1 MPKASPSF
9 ISRFPMERM
18 FRIHE
23 RLKANHYPNAKNV
36 AKDFEVCEKTIK
48 RDLMF
53 MRDRLR
59 LPIEYD
65 PHRYG
70 YFYTEPVETFPDIPL
85 SEQEIFALL
94 VAHKAIEQYRGTPFE
109 RPLDEAYRR
118 LSGRLD
124 PQERFTLAGLDE
136 AISFRPF
143 APGDADL
150 EQYEILTRALREHR
164 VIRFLYQGLQ
174 DQRAVERKVH
184 PYHLAC
190 IENLWYLFGFDAK
203 KGAMR
208 TFALPRMADVEI
220 LPEKF
225 RTPKEFSIE
234 KHLKGALAVYQG
246 KGDHE
251 IVIDFDPWATRLVRE
266 RRWHPS
272 QEIEPLPGGGSR
284 LKLHLGGFEEVERWI
299 LSWGSHATV
308 IGPEDLKQRVR
319 AVTAELAARYGN
331 AGLPVVDPAARPE
344 SVATVFGS

>member
-18 FRIHE
+18 LRIHE
-23 RLKANHYPNAKNV
+23 RLKANRYPNARGI
-36 AKDFEVCEKTIK
+36 AKDFEVCEKTVK
-48 RDLMF
+48 RDLVF

-70 YFYTEPVETFPDIPL
+70 YYYTRPVDAFPDLPL

-109 RPLDEAYRR
+109 RPLAEAYRR

-124 PQERFTLAGLDE
+124 PQERFTMAGLEE

-143 APGDADL
+143 APGDAEL
-150 EQYEILTRALREHR
+150 EQYEILARALREHR
-164 VIRFLYQGLQ
+164 AIRFLYQGLQ
-174 DQRAVERKVH
+174 DQGAVERKVH

-190 IENLWYLFGFDAK
+190 VENLWYLFAFDTDRR
-203 KGAMR
+203 AMR

-220 LPEKF
+220 LPDRF
-225 RTPKEFSIE
+225 PAPKDFSIE
-234 KHLKGALAVYQG
+234 RHLKGALAVHG
-246 KGDHE
+246 GTGDHE
-251 IVIDFDPWATRLVRE
+251 IVVEFDAWATRLVRE

-272 QEIEPLPGGGSR
+272 QEIELLPGGGSR
-284 LKLHLGGFEEVERWI
+284 LRLRLGGFEEVERWI
-299 LSWGSHATV
+299 LSWGTHATAV
-308 IGPEDLKQRVR
+308 APEALVERLREIAAQLGDRYR
-319 AVTAELAARYGN
+319 AG
-331 AGLPVVDPAARPE
+331 
-344 SVATVFGS
+344 